1 LSPVV
6 GDGSSFGS
14 LSLAA
19 LALLASLCGVA
30 AAQEASPAPAA
41 ARPRVA
47 LVLAGGGAKGAAHV
61 GVLRV
66 LDELHVPVDCVVG
79 TSMGALVGATFATGM
94 RPAEIE
100 SRVLEIDWE
109 RTIGG
114 QGRRER
120 MPIKRKLATMTYT
133 IPLEVGMNRD
143 GVQMPGGL
151 IVTQEIEQFLRT
163 LVAPFRYTRNFDD
176 LPIPFRAVAT
186 DMVAGDVVVLDN
198 GDLSQAMRASM
209 ALPGV
214 FSPVVLD
221 GKVLS
226 DGGMMA
232 NLPVDI
238 GRKLCGDAV
247 IAVWMSSPPLEAT
260 DVTSALSLVGRSID
274 VMIGANERAAIAS
287 LTPRDVGIDVAMGD
301 IGTGDF
307 QRIPEAVELG
317 RRAADRMRD
326 ELARYAVPEAEYV
339 AWLDSLRRVQAPESQ
354 LAEVRIVG
362 TDRVNPEY
370 VRAQLEN
377 SVPGAVLTPEA
388 ITVDTERVYALGDF
402 AGVDYQLTGPAGA
415 RVLEISPDEKDWGP
429 NFFRFDIGMA
439 AYEGG
444 DMFAILRLDH
454 DRTWMNSRGGQWHN
468 ALQLGRQS
476 VVTSDFYQPL
486 DVRQR
491 FFVQPIVSSQEKI
504 EDLYL
509 DGERVARYELR
520 ERYGQVDVGV
530 NFGTTTQLRL
540 GLRNGWHEA
549 QVDTGVPA
557 MPELERTKDTTYQVR
572 AFVDTRNSV
581 ALPTSGVFLTSRYVE
596 SDDSLGGEFD
606 YSLAEAF
613 YTQAFGVRGGN
624 SLQIA
629 VGGADTLRGELPVTE
644 LFTLGGIRTFPGL
657 RPGEMRGSSYWSLSS
672 RYSWRLAELS
682 PLTGQALYAG
692 IRVQAAEMRKR
703 FDGLECE
710 ILYGLSGTVGGR
722 TPVGPFLFSLG
733 YVDGGEWRAQFTI
746 GRPVAEGSLFDE
758 VQ

>member
-1 LSPVV
+1 M
-6 GDGSSFGS
+6 SSS
-14 LSLAA
+14 NWRALAA
-19 LALLASLCGVA
+19 ALVLLGPLYGIA
-30 AAQEASPAPAA
+30 AAQEAPGATTP
-41 ARPRVA
+41 RPSIA
-47 LVLAGGGAKGAAHV
+47 LVLAGGGAKGAAHI

-94 RPAEIE
+94 PPEEIQRE
-100 SRVLEIDWE
+100 VLAIDWE

-143 GVQMPGGL
+143 GLRMPGGL

-163 LVAPFRYTRNFDD
+163 LVAPYRYTRDFDD

-186 DMVAGDVVVLDN
+186 DMVAGGAVVLED

-214 FSPVVLD
+214 FSPVTLD

-238 GRKLCGDAV
+238 GRRLCGDVV
-247 IAVWMSSPPLEAT
+247 IAAWMSSPPLEAK

-274 VMIGANERAAIAS
+274 VMIEANERAAIAS
-287 LTPRDVGIDVAMGD
+287 LTPRDVGIDVPMGD

-317 RRAADRMRD
+317 RRAADGMR
-326 ELARYAVPEAEYV
+326 EQLSRYAVPEAEYL
-339 AWLDSLRRVQAPESQ
+339 AWRNSLRRDQVPESK

-362 TDRVNPEY
+362 TERVNPEY
-370 VRAQLEN
+370 VRAQLAN
-377 SVPGAVLTPEA
+377 AAPGAVLTPAA
-388 ITVDTERVYALGDF
+388 ITEDTERVYALGDF
-402 AGVDYQLTGPAGA
+402 KAVDYSLTGPADA
-415 RVLEISPDEKDWGP
+415 RILDITPEEKDWGP

-454 DRTWMNSRGGQWHN
+454 DRTWMNSRGAQWHN

-476 VVTSDFYQPL
+476 LLVSDFYQPIDL
-486 DVRQR
+486 RQR
-491 FFVQPIVSSQEKI
+491 FFVQPILSSSEKI
-504 EDLYL
+504 EDIYL
-509 DGERVARYELR
+509 DRDRVARYELR

-540 GLRNGWHEA
+540 GMRNGWHA
-549 QVDTGVPA
+549 ATVDTGVPA
-557 MPELERTKDTTYQVR
+557 LPELDRTEDTSYQLR
-572 AFVDTRNSV
+572 AFFDTRDSV
-581 ALPTSGVFLTSRYVE
+581 ALPTHGAFLTSRYVD
-596 SDDSLGGEFD
+596 SDDALGGEFN
-606 YSLAEAF
+606 YSLVEGMYA
-613 YTQAFGVRGGN
+613 QAFGVRGGN
-624 SLQIA
+624 SLTIA
-629 VGGADTLRGELPVTE
+629 VGAADTLSGSLPVTE

-657 RPGEMRGSSYWSLSS
+657 RPGELRGSSYWSLSS
-672 RYSWRLAELS
+672 RYAWRLVEIS
-682 PLTGQALYAG
+682 PLSGQALYAG

-703 FDGLECE
+703 FDGLEPE

-722 TPVGPFLFSLG
+722 TPLGPFLFSLG
-733 YVDGGEWRAQFTI
+733 YVDGGEWRVQFTL

>member
-1 LSPVV
+1 MRTY
-6 GDGSSFGS
+6 SSH
-14 LSLAA
+14 SLAA
-19 LALLASLCGVA
+19 FALLASMCPIAVA
-30 AAQEASPAPAA
+30 QDATPAPGAA
-41 ARPRVA
+41 TPRPKIA
-47 LVLAGGGAKGAAHV
+47 LVLAGGGAKGAAHI

-66 LDELHVPVDCVVG
+66 LDELRIPVDCVVG

-94 RPAEIE
+94 RPEEIE
-100 SRVLEIDWE
+100 SKVLAIDWE

-114 QGRRER
+114 QGRRDR
-120 MPIKRKLATMTYT
+120 MPIKRKLAAMTYT

-143 GVQMPGGL
+143 GFQMPGGL

-163 LVAPFRYTRNFDD
+163 LVGPFRYTSNFDD

-186 DMVAGDVVVLDN
+186 DMVAGQAVVLDD
-198 GDLSQAMRASM
+198 GDLSEAMRASM

-214 FSPVVLD
+214 FSPVAHE

-238 GRKLCGDAV
+238 GRRLCGEAV
-247 IAVWMSSPPLEAT
+247 IAVWMSSPPLEAQ
-260 DVTSALSLVGRSID
+260 DVTSALSLVGRSVD

-287 LTPRDVGIDVAMGD
+287 LTPRDVGIDVPMGD

-326 ELARYAVPEAEYV
+326 DLGRYAVPEADYV
-339 AWLDSLRRVQAPESQ
+339 AWRDSLERTQAPESK

-377 SVPGAVLTPEA
+377 SVQGAVLTPEA
-388 ITVDTERVYALGDF
+388 ITDDTERVYALGDF
-402 AGVDYQLTGPAGA
+402 SSVDYSLTGPENA
-415 RVLEISPDEKDWGP
+415 RVLELAPVEKGWGP
-429 NFFRFDIGMA
+429 NFFRFDLGMA

-444 DMFAILRLDH
+444 DMFAIVRLDH

-476 VVTSDFYQPL
+476 LIASDFYQPI

-491 FFVQPIVSSQEKI
+491 FFVQPIISSQERI
-504 EDLYL
+504 EDLYV
-509 DGERVARYELR
+509 DRDRVARYELR

-549 QVDTGVPA
+549 DVDTGVPA
-557 MPELERTKDTTYQVR
+557 LPELERTKDTTYQFR

-581 ALPTSGVFLTSRYVE
+581 ALPTKGAFLTSRYVD
-596 SDDSLGGEFD
+596 SDDSFGGEFD
-606 YSLAEAF
+606 YSLVEGF
-613 YTQAFGVRGGN
+613 YTHAFGVRGGN
-624 SLQIA
+624 SLTIA
-629 VGGADTLRGELPVTE
+629 IGAADTLSGELPVTE
-644 LFTLGGIRTFPGL
+644 QFTLGGIRTFPGL
-657 RPGEMRGSSYWSLSS
+657 RPGELRGSSYWSVSS
-672 RYSWRLAELS
+672 RYAWQLGELS

-692 IRVQAAEMRKR
+692 IRVQAGEMRKR
-703 FDGLECE
+703 FDGLEPE
-710 ILYGLSGTVGGR
+710 VLYGLSGTVAGR
-722 TPVGPFLFSLG
+722 TPIGPFLFSLG
-733 YVDGGEWRAQFTI
+733 YVDGGEWRVQFTL